1 MQLTVRVVAAGAGPR
16 PAPGTPVRVEV
27 RDVTEQDAA
36 SVLVAGVD
44 AEAVDDGTRTIATVA
59 VDAPDDLLA
68 STADL
73 VVWARVAV
81 SGAERTSH
89 ADLVSTQSVA
99 VPRAPATPEVDLP
112 VVAI

>member
-1 MQLTVRVVAAGAGPR
+1 MRVVAAGGGPR
-16 PAPGTPVRVEV
+16 PAPGTPVRVEL

-36 SVLVAGVD
+36 SVLVSGAD

-59 VDAPDDLLA
+59 VDAPDELLA
-68 STADL
+68 SCADL

-89 ADLVSTQSVA
+89 TDLVSTQSVP
-99 VPRAPATPEVDLP
+99 VPGDPAAEVELP